1 MASAQDRNQVV
12 DDPSHLGW
20 PWGRTVAS
28 SYLSDLLGLFGLSGL
43 SGLLGLWSLWIDK
56 RFVEGIDLAQWGLQ
70 GRVEESQAPGTD
82 SLLYR
87 PSWQRR
93 EAWRRREIEV

>member
-12 DDPSHLGW
+12 DVPSHLGW

-28 SYLSDLLGLFGLSGL
+28 SYLSDLLGL

-87 PSWQRR
+87 LSWQRR